1 MTNGDKIRAMCD
13 WELAQYIA
21 GEVLGLTGER
31 QAIAAE
37 AWCWKFQ
44 QEMKEEIA

>member
-1 MTNGDKIRAMCD
+1 MTNGDKVRAMCD

-21 GEVLGLTGER
+21 GEVLGLEGVR
-31 QAIAAE
+31 MAAAAK

-44 QEMKEEIA
+44 QEVNDE